1 MISIIVNKIGV
12 NLKSLNVD
20 TLATIS
26 SDLVREINEKCPNL
40 ETLDLNN
47 LISVH
52 EINFTN
58 LNQLKLLKLSGN

>member
-1 MISIIVNKIGV
+1 MISIIVNKLGA
-12 NLKSLNVD
+12 NLKLLNVD

-40 ETLDLNN
+40 ESLDLNN

-58 LNQLKLLKLSGN
+58 LKQLKTLKLSGN